1 MHIGYIFVETK
12 RKSLPLGLTQP
23 YRLKNLGV
31 LAQDLEFS

>member
-1 MHIGYIFVETK
+1 MHMGYIFVVTK
-12 RKSLPLGLTQP
+12 IKSLPLRLTQP